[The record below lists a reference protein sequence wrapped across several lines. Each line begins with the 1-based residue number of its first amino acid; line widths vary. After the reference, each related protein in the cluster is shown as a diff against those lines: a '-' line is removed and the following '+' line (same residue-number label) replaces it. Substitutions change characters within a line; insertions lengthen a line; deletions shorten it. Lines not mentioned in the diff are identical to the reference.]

1 MVFRSDGGLPEMRSG
16 TRYEGKVFQIS
27 LTRRGRTKVGPENKS
42 TMQCNMAWRPYSNL
56 IDGELDNRV
65 PGKVTGW
72 MRFIRQGKQNLKVVF
87 DLTGDFHEDIRGKL
101 IRLSNA
107 EPSDKY
113 QGGTGTYM
121 DGFARVQRGTVGD
134 ITAGISL
141 GPWTVR
147 VAERL
152 MAQNELLWDEA
163 GTSQAERE
171 KRRQEFALRYRE
183 HIKAGDLFYPYVQY
197 PYIEWYADNGRVVLE
212 LDPSQVEIVESAPV
226 EAKSP
231 KELVA
236 DERKRV
242 EAMGAFL
249 GAMVKEVSRRN
260 REQGGDGNVAGVL
273 VE

>member
-1 MVFRSDGGLPEMRSG
+1 MRSG
-16 TRYEGKVFQIS
+16 TRYERKVFPIS
-27 LTRRGRTKVGPENKS
+27 LTRRGRTKVGPEHKP

-72 MRFIRQGKQNLKVVF
+72 MRFIRHGKQNFKVVF
-87 DLTGDFHEDIRGKL
+87 DLAGDFHEDIRGKL
-101 IRLSNA
+101 IRLSNP
-107 EPSDKY
+107 EPSDNY

-141 GPWTVR
+141 GRWTAAI
-147 VAERL
+147 AERL
-152 MAQNELLWDEA
+152 MAQNEILWDEA
-163 GTSQAERE
+163 GTSEAEWE
-171 KRRQEFALRYRE
+171 KRRQEFAGRYRK
-183 HIKAGDLFYPYVQY
+183 HIQAGDLFYPYVEY

-212 LDPSQVEIVESAPV
+212 LDPSQVEIVGGAPIK
-226 EAKSP
+226 EKSP
-231 KELVA
+231 KELLM
-236 DERKRV
+236 DERNRV

-249 GAMVKEVSRRN
+249 GAMVKGASRQN
-260 REQGGDGNVAGVL
+260 REQGGDGNVAGLL

>member
-1 MVFRSDGGLPEMRSG
+1 
-16 TRYEGKVFQIS
+16 
-27 LTRRGRTKVGPENKS
+27 
-42 TMQCNMAWRPYSNL
+42 MAWRPYSNL

-72 MRFIRQGKQNLKVVF
+72 MRFLRNGRQNLKVVF
-87 DLTGDFHEDIRGKL
+87 DLAGDFHEDIRGKL

-141 GPWTVR
+141 GPWTDAI
-147 VAERL
+147 AERL
-152 MAQNELLWDEA
+152 MAQNELFWDEA
-163 GTSQAERE
+163 GTSEAERE
-171 KRRQEFALRYRE
+171 KRRQEFVGRYCA
-183 HIKAGDLFYPYVQY
+183 HIQAGDPFYPYVQY

-212 LDPSQVEIVESAPV
+212 LDPSQVEIVESARV
-226 EAKSP
+226 KEKSAKD
-231 KELVA
+231 LVA

-242 EAMGAFL
+242 QAMGAFL
-249 GAMVKEVSRRN
+249 GAMVKEVSRQN
-260 REQGGDGNVAGVL
+260 REQGGDGNVACVL
-273 VE
+273 ME

>member
-1 MVFRSDGGLPEMRSG
+1 
-16 TRYEGKVFQIS
+16 
-27 LTRRGRTKVGPENKS
+27 
-42 TMQCNMAWRPYSNL
+42 MQCNMAWRPYSNL

-72 MRFIRQGKQNLKVVF
+72 MRFLRNGRQNLKVVF
-87 DLTGDFHEDIRGKL
+87 DLAGDFHEDIRGKL

-141 GPWTVR
+141 GPWTDAI
-147 VAERL
+147 AERL
-152 MAQNELLWDEA
+152 MAQNELFWDEA
-163 GTSQAERE
+163 GTSEAERE
-171 KRRQEFALRYRE
+171 KRRQEFVGRYCA
-183 HIKAGDLFYPYVQY
+183 HIQAGDPFYPYVQY

-212 LDPSQVEIVESAPV
+212 LDPSQVEIVESARV
-226 EAKSP
+226 KEKSAKD
-231 KELVA
+231 LVA

-242 EAMGAFL
+242 QAMGAFL
-249 GAMVKEVSRRN
+249 GAMVKEVSRQN
-260 REQGGDGNVAGVL
+260 REQGGDGNVACVL
-273 VE
+273 ME